1 MKILLIQPAKAPK
14 TIGGEDV
21 FIYEPLALEYLASGV
36 KGDHDVKILDM
47 RIDKN
52 LDSQMQKFRPDVVG
66 ITAYTVHVNT
76 VKNLFNKIKTIN
88 PDIFT
93 VVGGHHAT
101 VAPED
106 FFTPYIDLVVMGE
119 GVFVFK
125 EIISRFV
132 SKRPFNGIAGISY
145 LKGKERVMNPP
156 EPTTDLDIFPFP
168 ARELTEKYRKYYY
181 SEWMKPLAS
190 IRTSK
195 GCPNRC
201 NFCALWKLTGGKY
214 LKRKPENIVREL
226 SGIKEKYVFFADDES
241 LVDARRMKILAE
253 LIKEAG
259 IKKRYFLYGRGDTI
273 VKNPDLIKIWKDI
286 GLERVFVGLEFFRDE
301 DLKYINKGSTVENNK
316 EAVKILNANGIEIY
330 ASFIVRPDFNEED
343 FKEFKEYCRGM
354 DLNFL
359 SFAVLTPLPGTDLY
373 EEVKDNLITTDYDL
387 FDFIHTQLPTKLPLK
402 EFFNNLNSLYFDT
415 IPLGKSISFLR
426 KYPLKEI
433 PGLISLRMK
442 VAGQMKNAYMDYE
455 TKGEK

>member
-1 MKILLIQPAKAPK
+1 MELQSGSSKMKKWIS
-14 TIGGEDV
+14 
-21 FIYEPLALEYLASGV
+21 YLRTDP
-36 KGDHDVKILDM
+36 KGDHDVRILDM
-47 RIDKN
+47 RIDKDI
-52 LDSQMQKFRPDVVG
+52 DSQMQKFRPDVVG

-76 VKNLFNKIKTIN
+76 VKNLFNKIKTID
-88 PDIFT
+88 PEIFT

-125 EIISRFV
+125 EIISRLV
-132 SKRPFNGIAGISY
+132 SKRSFDGIAGISY
-145 LKGKERVMNPP
+145 LKDGERVMNPP
-156 EPTTDLDIFPFP
+156 ELITDLDIFPFP

-195 GCPNRC
+195 GCPFRC

-226 SGIKEKYVFFADDES
+226 SGIKEKYVFFSDDES

-259 IKKRYFLYGRGDTI
+259 IKKHYFLYGRSDTI

-301 DLKYINKGSTVENNK
+301 DLKYINKGS
-316 EAVKILNANGIEIY
+316 
-330 ASFIVRPDFNEED
+330 
-343 FKEFKEYCRGM
+343 
-354 DLNFL
+354 
-359 SFAVLTPLPGTDLY
+359 SFAQY
-373 EEVKDNLITTDYDL
+373 R
-387 FDFIHTQLPTKLPLK
+387 
-402 EFFNNLNSLYFDT
+402 
-415 IPLGKSISFLR
+415 IPLLF
-426 KYPLKEI
+426 E
-433 PGLISLRMK
+433 
-442 VAGQMKNAYMDYE
+442 
-455 TKGEK
+455 

>member
-1 MKILLIQPAKAPK
+1 MKILLIQPAKAKK

-36 KGDHDVKILDM
+36 KGEHDVKILDM
-47 RIDKN
+47 RIDKD

-76 VKNLFNKIKTIN
+76 VKNLFNKIKTID

-106 FFTPYIDLVVMGE
+106 FFTPYIDIVVMGE
-119 GVFVFK
+119 GVFIFK
-125 EIISRFV
+125 EIISRLV
-132 SKRPFNGIAGISY
+132 SKRPFDGIAGISY
-145 LKGKERVMNPP
+145 LKVKERVMNPP
-156 EPTTDLDIFPFP
+156 EPVTDLDIFPFP
-168 ARELTEKYRKYYY
+168 ARELTEKYRKYYF
-181 SEWMKPLAS
+181 SEWMRPLAS

-226 SGIKEKYVFFADDES
+226 SGIKEKYVFFSDDES
-241 LVDARRMKILAE
+241 MVDAGRMKKLAE

-259 IKKRYFLYGRGDTI
+259 IKKRYFLYGRSDTI
-273 VKNPDLIKIWKDI
+273 VKNPELIKIWKDI

-316 EAVKILNANGIEIY
+316 EAIKILNANGIEIY
-330 ASFIVRPDFNEED
+330 ASFIVRPDFNEGD

-354 DLNFL
+354 ELSFA
-359 SFAVLTPLPGTDLY
+359 SFAVLTPLPGADFY
-373 EEVKDNLITTDYDL
+373 EEVKDRLITNDYDL

-402 EFFNNLNSLYFDT
+402 EFFKNLNSLYFDT
-415 IPLGKSISFLR
+415 IPLGKSISFMR

-442 VAGQMKNAYMDYE
+442 VAGQMKNAYKDYE
-455 TKGEK
+455 T

>member
-1 MKILLIQPAKAPK
+1 MKILLIQPAKAQK

-36 KGDHDVKILDM
+36 SDHDTKILDM
-47 RIDKN
+47 RIDKD
-52 LDSQMQKFRPDVVG
+52 LDSQMQKFKPDVVG

-106 FFTPYIDLVVMGE
+106 FFTPNIDIVVMGE

-125 EIISRFV
+125 EIISRLV
-132 SKRPFNGIAGISY
+132 SKRPFDGIAGISY
-145 LKGKERVMNPP
+145 LKNGEQIMNPP
-156 EPTTDLDIFPFP
+156 EPITDLDVFPFP
-168 ARELTEKYRKYYY
+168 ARELTEEYRKHYY
-181 SEWMKPLAS
+181 SEWMRPLAS
-190 IRTSK
+190 IRTSN

-226 SGIKEKYVFFADDES
+226 SQIKEKYVFFSDDES
-241 LVDARRMKILAE
+241 MVDAKRMKILAE
-253 LIKEAG
+253 LIKEAR
-259 IKKRYFLYGRGDTI
+259 IKKRYFLYGRSDTI

-286 GLERVFVGLEFFRDE
+286 GPERVFVGLEFFRDE

-316 EAVKILNANGIEIY
+316 EAVKILNANSIEIY
-330 ASFIVRPDFNEED
+330 ASFIVRLDFNEED

-354 DLNFL
+354 ELNFL
-359 SFAVLTPLPGTDLY
+359 SFAVLTPLPGADFY

-402 EFFNNLNSLYFDT
+402 EFFNNLNSLYFDI
-415 IPLGKSISFLR
+415 IPLEKSISFMR

-433 PGLISLRMK
+433 PGLIYLRMK
-442 VAGQMKNAYMDYE
+442 VARRMKNAYRDYE
-455 TKGEK
+455 T

>member
-1 MKILLIQPAKAPK
+1 MKILLIQPAKAQK

-36 KGDHDVKILDM
+36 KGEHDVKILDM
-47 RIDKN
+47 RIDKD

-76 VKNLFNKIKTIN
+76 VKNLFNKIKTID

-106 FFTPYIDLVVMGE
+106 FFNPSIDLVVMGE
-119 GVFVFK
+119 GVFIFK
-125 EIISRFV
+125 EIISRLV
-132 SKRPFNGIAGISY
+132 SKRPFDGIAGISY
-145 LKGKERVMNPP
+145 LKDKERVMNPP
-156 EPTTDLDIFPFP
+156 EPVTDLDIFPFP
-168 ARELTEKYRKYYY
+168 ARELTEKYRKYYF
-181 SEWMKPLAS
+181 SEWMRPLAS

-241 LVDARRMKILAE
+241 MVDAGRMKKLAE

-259 IKKRYFLYGRGDTI
+259 IKKRYFLYGRSDTI

-301 DLKYINKGSTVENNK
+301 DLKYINKGSTIENNK
-316 EAVKILNANGIEIY
+316 EAIKILNSNGVEIY

-343 FKEFKEYCRGM
+343 FREFKEYCRGM
-354 DLNFL
+354 ELSFA
-359 SFAVLTPLPGTDLY
+359 SFAVLTPLPGADFY
-373 EEVKDNLITTDYDL
+373 EEVKDRLITNDYDL
-387 FDFIHTQLPTKLPLK
+387 FDFLHTQLPTKLPLK
-402 EFFNNLNSLYFDT
+402 EFFKNLNSLYFDT
-415 IPLGKSISFLR
+415 IPLGKSISFMR

-442 VAGQMKNAYMDYE
+442 VARQMKNAYKDYE
-455 TKGEK
+455 T

>member
-1 MKILLIQPAKAPK
+1 MKILLIQPAKAQK

-36 KGDHDVKILDM
+36 KGDHDVRILDM
-47 RIDKN
+47 RIDKD
-52 LDSQMQKFRPDVVG
+52 LDSQMQKFKPDVVG

-76 VKNLFNKIKTIN
+76 VKNLFNKIKTID

-106 FFTPYIDLVVMGE
+106 FFTPHIDLVVMGE
-119 GVFVFK
+119 GVFIFK
-125 EIISRFV
+125 EIISRLV
-132 SKRPFNGIAGISY
+132 SKRPFDGIAGISY
-145 LKGKERVMNPP
+145 LKNGGWVMNPP
-156 EPTTDLDIFPFP
+156 EPITDLDIFPYP
-168 ARELTEKYRKYYY
+168 AREFTKKYRKYYY
-181 SEWMKPLAS
+181 SEWMRPLAS

-226 SGIKEKYVFFADDES
+226 SGIEEKYVFFADDES
-241 LVDARRMKILAE
+241 MVDAKRMKILAE

-259 IKKRYFLYGRGDTI
+259 IKKRYFLYGRSDTI
-273 VKNPDLIKIWKDI
+273 VRNPDLIKIWKDI

-316 EAVKILNANGIEIY
+316 EAINILNSNGIEIY
-330 ASFIVRPDFNEED
+330 ASFIIRPDFNAED

-354 DLNFL
+354 ELNFA

-373 EEVKDNLITTDYDL
+373 EEVKGSLITHDYDL
-387 FDFIHTQLPTKLPLK
+387 FDFLHTQLPTKLPLK
-402 EFFNNLNSLYFDT
+402 EFFNNLKSLYFDT
-415 IPLGKSISFLR
+415 IPLGKSISLMM

-442 VAGQMKNAYMDYE
+442 VSKQMKNAYKDYE
-455 TKGEK
+455 TTLS

>member
-1 MKILLIQPAKAPK
+1 MKILLIQPAKAQK

-36 KGDHDVKILDM
+36 KGEHDVRILDM
-47 RIDKN
+47 RIDKDF
-52 LDSQMQKFRPDVVG
+52 DSQMQNFRPDVVG

-76 VKNLFNKIKTIN
+76 VKNLFNKIKTID
-88 PDIFT
+88 PGIFT
-93 VVGGHHAT
+93 IVGGHHAT

-125 EIISRFV
+125 EIISRLA
-132 SKRPFNGIAGISY
+132 SKSPFDGIAGISY
-145 LKGKERVMNPP
+145 LKGKERVTTPP
-156 EPTTDLDIFPFP
+156 EPITDLDIFPFP

-181 SEWMKPLAS
+181 SEWMRPLAS

-226 SGIKEKYVFFADDES
+226 FQIKEKYVFFSDDES
-241 LVDARRMKILAE
+241 MVDARRMKLLAE

-259 IKKRYFLYGRGDTI
+259 IKKRYFLYGRSDTI
-273 VKNPDLIKIWKDI
+273 VKNPELIKIWKDI
-286 GLERVFVGLEFFRDE
+286 GFERVFVGLEFFRDE

-316 EAVKILNANGIEIY
+316 EAVKILQSNGIEIY

-343 FKEFKEYCRGM
+343 FKDFKEYCRGM
-354 DLNFL
+354 ELSFL
-359 SFAVLTPLPGTDLY
+359 SFAVLTPLPGTDFY
-373 EEVKDNLITTDYDL
+373 EDVKGNLITTDYDL

-415 IPLGKSISFLR
+415 IPLGKSISFMR

-442 VAGQMKNAYMDYE
+442 VSKQMKNAYKDYE
-455 TKGEK
+455 IDGGA